1 MAPRRRTSAP
11 RKTAKAASA
20 PVKKSTSAVPTKVRP
35 AKPNLNWEDYRDDVK
50 VRWEIHQFETQE
62 LWNDLVKGY
71 NLAKPFAIKAYDF
84 SKERYN
90 KFAN

>member
-1 MAPRRRTSAP
+1 MATRRRTSAP

-50 VRWEIHQFETQE
+50 GRWEIHQFETQE

>member
-1 MAPRRRTSAP
+1 MATRRRTSAP

-35 AKPNLNWEDYRDDVK
+35 AKPNLNWEDYRDDIK
-50 VRWEIHQFETQE
+50 VRWSIHQYETKE
-62 LWNDLVKGY
+62 LWNDCVKSY
-71 NLAKPFAIKAYDF
+71 HFAVPYIIKAYDF